1 MGDLRG
7 SILVLP
13 RQDRKFLDSLTSTAA
28 NTLVHIRGDPPML
41 FLQTHAQI
49 YSTREQA
56 SLTDPSLHLHRR
68 CCTPR
73 AAGGG
78 EGDCDHALLERPISA
93 QTWWTLSSMSK
104 PLACGNC
111 VSGAAAPSLC
121 WDALKALPSSESACT
136 ILPLGSCT
144 SSILSPAS
152 CMVSPPVT
160 RVVSFFPTNEGAGAS
175 WTEPAVRLDRF
186 VWPR

>member
-1 MGDLRG
+1 MGDLRE

-13 RQDRKFLDSLTSTAA
+13 RQSHESLDSLTSPAA
-28 NTLVHIRGDPPML
+28 CVGA
-41 FLQTHAQI
+41 HAQRSSHAVPAHAPI
-49 YSTREQA
+49 YITRKQT
-56 SLTDPSLHLHRR
+56 SPTDPSLHLHRR
-68 CCTPR
+68 CCTLR

-111 VSGAAAPSLC
+111 VSGTAAASLC

-160 RVVSFFPTNEGAGAS
+160 RVVCFFPTNEGAGAS

-186 VWPR
+186 V